1 MRFIAKC
8 INDNLVDMY
17 DDNSVWGEVDEPQ
30 GVCLKNYS
38 TDNLWHGIGIKD
50 KLFFKHVQNI
60 PVSLNKFAWGRHR
73 Q

>member
-8 INDNLVDMY
+8 ITENLVDMY

-38 TDNLWHGIGIKD
+38 TD
-50 KLFFKHVQNI
+50 
-60 PVSLNKFAWGRHR
+60 
-73 Q
+73 